1 MPPSGPSQ
9 RQPSG
14 MRGGGNSG
22 RRPSRSKY
30 KDLKLKFIII
40 LVVLQLCAN
49 SYKNCAIND
58 TSMKFYELLED
69 IISKYFNYRDTPD
82 FSYFVCN
89 QKIALLDVTAQ
100 YTILPAIACS

>member
-1 MPPSGPSQ
+1 MCTTSLELLQKS
-9 RQPSG
+9 S
-14 MRGGGNSG
+14 SVL
-22 RRPSRSKY
+22 
-30 KDLKLKFIII
+30 KDLLLNFLTIYICI
-40 LVVLQLCAN
+40 VLQLCAN
-49 SYKNCAIND
+49 SYKNCAVND

-69 IISKYFNYRDTPD
+69 IISKYFRYRDIPD